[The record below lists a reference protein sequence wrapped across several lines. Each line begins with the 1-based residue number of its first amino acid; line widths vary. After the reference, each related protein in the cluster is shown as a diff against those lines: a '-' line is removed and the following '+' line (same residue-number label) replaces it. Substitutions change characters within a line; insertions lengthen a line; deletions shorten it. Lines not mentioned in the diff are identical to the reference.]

1 MRRKIILT
9 WLAVVTWAAII
20 WGLGGEDFANE
31 STSRFIRPLLEWLFP
46 NLSAGGLDLTH
57 FVIRKGFHAFEYG
70 LLALLALRALLLT
83 WPLSWARAGTVA
95 VSIALALALADEGR
109 QATSETRGGNWTD
122 VLLDLAGASATVGT
136 VHLLPRQTK
145 QLLIGTGS

>member
-1 MRRKIILT
+1 MRRKVILT
-9 WLAVVTWAAII
+9 WLAVVTWAAVI

-70 LLALLALRALLLT
+70 LLAL
-83 WPLSWARAGTVA
+83 
-95 VSIALALALADEGR
+95 ADEGR
-109 QATSETRGGNWTD
+109 QATFETGGGNWTD

-136 VHLLPRQTK
+136 VHLLPHQTK